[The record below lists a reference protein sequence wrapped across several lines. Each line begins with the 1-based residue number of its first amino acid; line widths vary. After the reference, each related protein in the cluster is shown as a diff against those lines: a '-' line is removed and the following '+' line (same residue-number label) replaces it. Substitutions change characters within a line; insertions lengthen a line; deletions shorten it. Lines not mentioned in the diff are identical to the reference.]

1 MAFKFPDL
9 LITATF
15 GALSAQLSMRT
26 ETHERNVDEPV
37 VGMPAPQVE
46 QEIVREAFMGLAV
59 TVRRGRNTPRSDTRP
74 DR

>member
-15 GALSAQLSMRT
+15 GALSAQLSMRA
-26 ETHERNVDEPV
+26 ETQERNVVEPV
-37 VGMPAPQVE
+37 VGTPAPQAE
-46 QEIVREAFMGLAV
+46 QETVREAFMGLAV

-74 DR
+74 DQ